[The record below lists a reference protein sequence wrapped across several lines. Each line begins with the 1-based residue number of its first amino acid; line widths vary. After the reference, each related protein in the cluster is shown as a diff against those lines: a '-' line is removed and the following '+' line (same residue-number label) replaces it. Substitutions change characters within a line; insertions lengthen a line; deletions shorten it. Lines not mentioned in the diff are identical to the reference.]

1 MLFNSYEFI
10 LVFLPIC
17 LLGCFLLGNRGKIAA
32 ASWWLTGTSLG
43 FYAWWN
49 PGAAEG
55 KPWSPFYLLL
65 IITSIVFNYWLGVG
79 IAREKEARPRR
90 AKGFLTLGVTVN
102 MVALAWFKYADFGV
116 ALANSAFGTLFPA
129 PHVLLPLAI
138 SFFTFTQIAYLVD
151 AWHGVTKEYNFR
163 WYALFVSF
171 FPHLIAGP
179 IVLYRSLMPQFA
191 KRETWRFNAD
201 NFAAG
206 FTLFAFGLFKKA
218 VIADALSPT
227 ANAVFLGVA
236 GGGEPS
242 LIVAWVGALAYTFQL
257 YFDFSGYSDMAVGI
271 GMMFNVR
278 FPLNFDSPY
287 KARDIVDF
295 WRRWHITLSQF
306 LRDHL
311 YIPLGGSRCS
321 PVRRYVN
328 LFLTMLLGGL
338 WHGAGWAFIIWGAL
352 HGAYLCVNHAWT
364 AFAKNRAALQSK
376 PAVFGG
382 WLVTFLAVVVGWVFF
397 KSGDRLLYQAGAVR
411 GQFAVAR
418 EMLEGMCGSNG
429 VSLPLQIKA
438 ALGGLAG
445 KLHVGFAAAPF
456 KVQELPWIF
465 GAALIAF
472 FAPNTQQL
480 FRIALTARETSEPPI
495 WKTDGRWAVLTAV
508 VVVIAFFRL
517 TGVTEFLY
525 FQF

>member
-10 LVFLPIC
+10 LLFLPVC
-17 LLGCFLLGNRGKIAA
+17 LIVFFLLGNRGKTAA
-32 ASWWLTGTSLG
+32 ASWWLIGTSLG

-49 PGAAEG
+49 PAGDG
-55 KPWSPFYLLL
+55 KPWTPFYLTL
-65 IITSIVFNYWLGVG
+65 IIVSIVSNYWLGVG
-79 IAREKEARPRR
+79 IAREKERGCVGA
-90 AKGFLTLGVTVN
+90 AKAYLTLGVTVN

-116 ALANSAFGTLFPA
+116 ALMNSTFGTLIPA

-191 KRETWRFNAD
+191 QEKTWRFNAD
-201 NFAAG
+201 NFATG
-206 FTLFAFGLFKKA
+206 LTLFAFGLFKKA
-218 VIADALSPT
+218 VVADALSPM
-227 ANAVFLGVA
+227 ANAVFSGVA
-236 GGGEPS
+236 SGSTPGF
-242 LIVAWVGALAYTFQL
+242 VTAWVGALAYTFQL

-271 GMMFNVR
+271 GRMFNVR

-321 PVRRYVN
+321 AARRYTN

-338 WHGAGWAFIIWGAL
+338 WHGAGWAFIIWGGL
-352 HGAYLCVNHAWT
+352 HGTYLCVNHAWS
-364 AFAKNRAALQSK
+364 AFAKNRPALNTK
-376 PAVFGG
+376 AAVFCG

-397 KSGDRLLYQAGAVR
+397 KAGDHGIYRGGATR
-411 GQFAVAR
+411 GEFAVAR
-418 EMLEGMCGSNG
+418 EMLEGMIGANG
-429 VSLPLQIKA
+429 CALPLQLKP
-438 ALGGLAG
+438 ALASLAG
-445 KLHVGFAAAPF
+445 TFAFAAAPF

-465 GAALIAF
+465 AAALIAF

-480 FRIALTARETSEPPI
+480 FRVAIASAKGEEPAPIWKMNARWGALTAT
-495 WKTDGRWAVLTAV
+495 VL
-508 VVVIAFFRL
+508 VIGFFRL
-517 TGVTEFLY
+517 TGVSEFLY